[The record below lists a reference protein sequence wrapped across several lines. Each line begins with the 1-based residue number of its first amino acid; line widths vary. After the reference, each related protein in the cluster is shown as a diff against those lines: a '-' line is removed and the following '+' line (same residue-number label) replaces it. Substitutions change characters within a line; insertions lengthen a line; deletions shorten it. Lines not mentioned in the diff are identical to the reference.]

1 MILKITLL
9 IIALKIVLMMK
20 HVTLQL
26 ENVTLGVKLDIK
38 EEFVTKIF

>member
-1 MILKITLL
+1 MVQDVY
-9 IIALKIVLMMK
+9 IIALEIVLMMK

-26 ENVTLGVKLDIK
+26 ENVTLGVKRDIK

>member
-9 IIALKIVLMMK
+9 IIALEIVLMMK

-26 ENVTLGVKLDIK
+26 ENVALGIKLDIK